1 MWWPFRRQRD
11 DLIETLIKPVDVKFK
26 GFDSDLRDRTAR
38 RKARRV
44 NRIERFK
51 ERLARVS

>member
-11 DLIETLIKPVDVKFK
+11 AEIEPTIKPPVVKFE
-26 GFDSDLRDRTAR
+26 GFDPDLRDRTAR

-44 NRIERFK
+44 NRIDRFK
-51 ERLARVS
+51 ERLARA